1 MVIVFLKKSPNICVN
16 ISLCVDNREKYE
28 YLISYNDVNILTNVL
43 FDTYLWSVHWLISK
57 IWKHCCQFNKIWDG
71 WKDSMYFF
79 WHIAKGTEYC
89 TKKYLNKQGQ
99 RCSQKKII
107 LLYSNHFYV
116 YKNKQDTQNVL
127 VFNIMSDV
135 FRNAELA
142 SVTMNVLNKSKFCNP
157 INSLHSLYVIKK

>member
-1 MVIVFLKKSPNICVN
+1 MGGVRGLARHEWPVARH
-16 ISLCVDNREKYE
+16 VDR
-28 YLISYNDVNILTNVL
+28 
-43 FDTYLWSVHWLISK
+43 
-57 IWKHCCQFNKIWDG
+57 
-71 WKDSMYFF
+71 
-79 WHIAKGTEYC
+79 
-89 TKKYLNKQGQ
+89 
-99 RCSQKKII
+99 QKKII